1 MTGFRSPFSPAF
13 NRSDAKRLAA
23 VMKVVAQPQRLR
35 IIAMLAADGPLTGA
49 ELIAALGDIAQP
61 TMAHHLNALTT
72 AGLIHGRKE
81 STAIR
86 RTLDVDALANLAG
99 LLAGG
104 R

>member
-1 MTGFRSPFSPAF
+1 MTLRSPFSPAF

-23 VMKVVAQPQRLR
+23 VMKVVAEPQRLR
-35 IIAMLAADGPLTGA
+35 IIAMLAAHGPLTGA
-49 ELIAALGDIAQP
+49 ELGAALGDIQQP
-61 TMAHHLNALTT
+61 TMTHHLNALTT

-86 RTLDVDALANLAG
+86 RHLDANALANLAG
-99 LLAGG
+99 LLSGE